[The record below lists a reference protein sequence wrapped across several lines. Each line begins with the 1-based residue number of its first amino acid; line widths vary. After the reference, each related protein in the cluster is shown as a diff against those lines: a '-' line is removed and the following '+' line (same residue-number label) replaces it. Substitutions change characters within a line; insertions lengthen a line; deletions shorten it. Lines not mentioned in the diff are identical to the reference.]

1 MYTTETNKS
10 EHEHN
15 LQHLYNKR
23 GVDLFRLLL
32 NKPFRLMFSPGSELY
47 TLLPVGFSINVFSGS
62 QFRQIWVYFMSE
74 LKPIEYKR
82 RKNSHTLTTL
92 HVTQADINEDV
103 YLWEKLASKLLHVNV
118 SEMLRNDEGEEHLNH
133 TFRR

>member
-1 MYTTETNKS
+1 MYTTETNQSK
-10 EHEHN
+10 HDHN

-74 LKPIEYKR
+74 MKPIEYKR
-82 RKNSHTLTTL
+82 RKTHSHTDHSPRYTGR
-92 HVTQADINEDV
+92 
-103 YLWEKLASKLLHVNV
+103 YK
-118 SEMLRNDEGEEHLNH
+118 
-133 TFRR
+133 